1 MSKRTLDDLLDI
13 MRRLRDPEGGCPWDL
28 EQTFRSIAP
37 YTIEEAYEVADAI
50 EREDLDDLR
59 DELGDLLFQVVFHA
73 QMAKEQGAFG
83 FDDVLEA
90 IVDKMVRRHPHVFGE
105 DEVQDATEQTAR
117 WERQKAAERA
127 ARARD
132 AEQHSRLDGISRNL
146 PALTRAGKLQ
156 GRAARAGF
164 DWPDYS
170 GVLDK
175 LLEEIDELH
184 LELAENG
191 QPERIEAELGDLLF
205 TCVNLARH
213 LDIDP
218 ETALRGA
225 NRRFEQRFR
234 HLERQFRERGQ
245 ALEDSDAEAL
255 EQAWE
260 TAKQATPD

>member
-1 MSKRTLDDLLDI
+1 MSRKTLADLLDL

-28 EQTFRSIAP
+28 EQDFRSIAP

-59 DELGDLLFQVVFHA
+59 DELGDLLFQVAFHA
-73 QMAKEQGAFG
+73 QLAKEQGAFG

-90 IVDKMVRRHPHVFGE
+90 IVDKMIRRHPHVFGA
-105 DEVQDATEQTAR
+105 DVVKDATEQTAR

-127 ARARD
+127 ARAQDR
-132 AEQHSRLDGISRNL
+132 EQYSVLDGISRNL

-164 DWPDYS
+164 DWPDYG

-191 QPERIEAELGDLLF
+191 RPERIEAELGDLLF

-213 LDIDP
+213 LGIDP

-225 NRRFEQRFR
+225 NLRFERRFR
-234 HLERQFRERGQ
+234 HLERQFSQSGQ

-260 TAKQATPD
+260 RAKRATDE